1 MNRPRLPPSVEMLF
15 DGFVLKTIYGFVPKY
30 KKEEILLASPS
41 LQRELIKLQ
50 SSPKLTAMALFG
62 FDDFVLY

>member
-30 KKEEILLASPS
+30 KKQELVSPN
-41 LQRELIKLQ
+41 LQRELVRIQ

>member
-15 DGFVLKTIYGFVPKY
+15 DAFVLKTIYGFVPKF
-30 KKEEILLASPS
+30 KKQEPISPS
-41 LQRELIKLQ
+41 LQRELMRLQ
-50 SSPKLTAMALFG
+50 TSPKLPAMAFYG